1 MLSRKTLALISSLII
16 VLVAL
21 FVLSFS
27 TQNQT
32 NRKTGTDQQPTPTPV
47 AQTVIKLSPNPV
59 LLSEENSGS
68 VEVLMDTSE
77 NEVTAVQLEILYDPD
92 VLTNVTIKPGTFF
105 TSPVPLLNTIDRT
118 EGRISYALAVTPAQ
132 APLKG
137 SGTVAIIE
145 FRKNPA
151 STITTTELELL
162 PRTLVAA
169 KGIGPSVLRQALG
182 TTVSLTES
190 TP

>member
-16 VLVAL
+16 VLIAL

-27 TQNQT
+27 ATNQVNRPSQT
-32 NRKTGTDQQPTPTPV
+32 NQQPTPTPV
-47 AQTVIKLSPNPV
+47 AQTIIKLSPNPV
-59 LLSEENSGS
+59 TLSEENNGV

-92 VLTNVTIKPGTFF
+92 VISSVTIKPGTFF
-105 TSPVPLLNTIDRT
+105 TSPVPLLNTIDRE

-145 FRKNPA
+145 FKKNPT
-151 STITTTELELL
+151 STVTSTKLELL

-182 TTVSLTES
+182 TTISLTES